1 MKKLSC
7 HRGVAL
13 ITVMLVV
20 ALASI
25 LATQMTAK
33 LQLQL
38 QRSIN
43 IESNQQA
50 YWYAMG
56 AEAFTKR
63 ILTLSFEGEETVTHL
78 GQFWAQGENSYPV
91 EYGDITG
98 EITDLQSCLNLNAL
112 RAESGSAIVSDTSTT
127 TPSLLSDTD
136 TVSDTDTAASKSTT
150 GTVSNDNLAA
160 ASLERLILA
169 IGIENV
175 SSFEAKDM
183 VDALTDW
190 LDDNDL
196 ITNNGGAEDND
207 YSSLE
212 YPYLTAN
219 NYLGSLKEL
228 RTVAHFTRNII
239 EELKPYVC
247 VIPNSHLHQINVNT
261 IDSEHSA
268 LLVALLDVTDDV
280 ANDIISGRGEEGYQT
295 VDEVFALPQLSAGQI
310 EDEMK
315 NQLVVDSE
323 YFTLKTKTTFND
335 SYFFLNSIMK
345 VEQNNQINII
355 SRTIGRD

>member
-7 HRGVAL
+7 HQGVAL

-25 LATQMTAK
+25 LAVQMTAK
-33 LQLQL
+33 LQLHL

-43 IESNQQA
+43 VESNQQA

-63 ILTLSFEGEETVTHL
+63 ILTLSFDGEETVTHL
-78 GQFWAQGENSYPV
+78 GQLWAQGENSYPV
-91 EYGDITG
+91 DYGDITG
-98 EITDLQSCLNLNAL
+98 EISDLQSCFNLNAL
-112 RAESGSAIVSDTSTT
+112 RTEGGSALVSSAASTT
-127 TPSLLSDTD
+127 TPSLSTD
-136 TVSDTDTAASKSTT
+136 TTSPTESTESKATT
-150 GTVSNDNLAA
+150 SGSSNGNIAA
-160 ASLERLILA
+160 AAFERLILA

-190 LDDNDL
+190 LDDNDI

-212 YPYLTAN
+212 YPYLAAN
-219 NYLGSLKEL
+219 NYLGSINEL
-228 RTVAHFTRNII
+228 RTVAHYTRDII

-247 VIPNSHLHQINVNT
+247 VIPNSNLHQINVNT
-261 IDSEHSA
+261 IDPDHSAILSA
-268 LLVALLDVTDDV
+268 LLDITDDV

-295 VDEVFALPQLSAGQI
+295 IDDVFALPQLSAVQI

-323 YFTLKTKTTFND
+323 YFKLKTKTTFND

>member
-7 HRGVAL
+7 HQGVAL

-25 LATQMTAK
+25 LAVQMTAK
-33 LQLQL
+33 LQLHL

-43 IESNQQA
+43 VESNQQA

-63 ILTLSFEGEETVTHL
+63 ILTLSFDGEETVTHL
-78 GQFWAQGENSYPV
+78 GQLWAQGENSYPV
-91 EYGDITG
+91 DYGDITG
-98 EITDLQSCLNLNAL
+98 EISDLQSCFNLNAL
-112 RAESGSAIVSDTSTT
+112 RTEGGSALVSSAASTT
-127 TPSLLSDTD
+127 TPSLSTD
-136 TVSDTDTAASKSTT
+136 TTSPTESTESKTT
-150 GTVSNDNLAA
+150 TSGSSNGNIAA
-160 ASLERLILA
+160 AAFERLILA

-190 LDDNDL
+190 LDDNDI

-212 YPYLTAN
+212 YPYLAAN
-219 NYLGSLKEL
+219 NYLGSINEL
-228 RTVAHFTRNII
+228 RTVAHYTRDII

-247 VIPNSHLHQINVNT
+247 VIPNSNLHQINVNT
-261 IDSEHSA
+261 IDPDHSAILSA
-268 LLVALLDVTDDV
+268 LLDITDDV

-295 VDEVFALPQLSAGQI
+295 IDEVFALPQLSAVQI

-323 YFTLKTKTTFND
+323 YFKLKTKTTFND